1 MKKVLSVFVDE
12 SGDTGFIGEA
22 SKFYIIVFVF
32 HDQKDDITPHLSK
45 IADRPPFHIA
55 PIIRKENE
63 YKDIDVPTRVKMI
76 RELFLFMTKVPIKI
90 KTFVVR
96 KREVN
101 ESRPK
106 LLDRLTK
113 EIYGFLIQNNDYF
126 LSFNQINIYYDKG
139 Q

>member
-1 MKKVLSVFVDE
+1 MIGADLGSITLREIVSQFFILKYKKVLSVFVDE

-76 RELFLFMTKVPIKI
+76 RELFA
-90 KTFVVR
+90 
-96 KREVN
+96 
-101 ESRPK
+101 
-106 LLDRLTK
+106 
-113 EIYGFLIQNNDYF
+113 
-126 LSFNQINIYYDKG
+126 
-139 Q
+139 